1 MDRLGFIHIALGMLD
16 RGSQKVET
24 QFTDGDSLY
33 KVTIEKERTGIP
45 YSSCWKRYHGA
56 KK

>member
-1 MDRLGFIHIALGMLD
+1 MNRLGFIHIALEMLD

-33 KVTIEKERTGIP
+33 KVTIEKVGKERNEDHRIVRRGG
-45 YSSCWKRYHGA
+45 S
-56 KK
+56 

>member
-1 MDRLGFIHIALGMLD
+1 MDRLGFIHIALEMLD

-33 KVTIEKERTGIP
+33 KVTIEKERTDIP
-45 YSSCWKRYHGA
+45 YSSCWNRYHRA